1 MKRLSRRQRR
11 AAVALA
17 VVAILFIAS
26 DALGASYADARG
38 GVQGF
43 FGALYRGTDSVF
55 APARRWVQALPH
67 LGRDSAANARLR
79 AQVATLQGQNAT
91 LQNEAGSGEQLRK
104 LQLQATRGGY
114 SVLPTRVI
122 AIGPGAGFDWTVT
135 LDAGSADKIRVGQ
148 TVIAGASLV
157 GRVVRVAH
165 DSSTVLLAADPGSG
179 VGVRDQRNGQL
190 GVVTG
195 QGSGGFR
202 FRPLDPNAAPRIGD
216 VLLSGPA
223 RTSTYVPGLTVG
235 TVSSVEIAPT
245 GAVTAGV
252 RAAMAP
258 TSLDIVGV
266 VLLGGASGPRPPLRP
281 GDSADRA
288 Q

>member
-1 MKRLSRRQRR
+1 MKRLTRRQRR
-11 AAVALA
+11 AALALT
-17 VVAILFIAS
+17 VVAALFIAS

-55 APARRWVQALPH
+55 TPARRWMQALPH
-67 LGRDSAANARLR
+67 LGQDATTIARLR
-79 AQVATLQGQNAT
+79 ARVAMLQRQNAT
-91 LQNEAGSGEQLRK
+91 LLDAAGSSAQVRQ

-114 SVLPTRVI
+114 SVLPARVV

-135 LDAGSADKIRVGQ
+135 LDAGGSDKVKVGQ
-148 TVIAGASLV
+148 TVIAGPSLV
-157 GRVVRVAH
+157 GRVVRVGAT
-165 DSSTVLLAADPGSG
+165 SSTVLLAADPGSG

-195 QGSGGFR
+195 QGSGGFV
-202 FRPLDPNAAPRIGD
+202 FRPLDPNASPRVGD
-216 VLLSGPA
+216 VLVSGPA

-235 TVSSVEIAPT
+235 TVTSVESAPT
-245 GAVTAGV
+245 GAVTAAV
-252 RAAMAP
+252 KAAVAP

-266 VLLGGASGPRPPLRP
+266 VLIGGTSTPRPPLRP
-281 GDSADRA
+281 GESADRA

>member
-1 MKRLSRRQRR
+1 MKRLTRRQRR
-11 AAVALA
+11 AALALA
-17 VVAILFIAS
+17 VVAVLFIAT

-55 APARRWVQALPH
+55 TPARRWIQALPH
-67 LGRDSAANARLR
+67 LGRDATIIAQLR
-79 AQVATLQGQNAT
+79 AQVTTLQRQNAD
-91 LQNEAGSGEQLRK
+91 LLNAGGSGAQLRQ

-114 SVLPTRVI
+114 SVVPARVI

-135 LDAGSADKIRVGQ
+135 LDAGSADKIKVGQ

-157 GRVVRVAH
+157 GRVVRVAPT
-165 DSSTVLLAADPGSG
+165 SSTVLLAADPGSG

-195 QGSGGFR
+195 QGSGGFS
-202 FRPLDPNAAPRIGD
+202 FRPLDPNAVPRVGD
-216 VLLSGPA
+216 LLLSGPA

-235 TVSSVEIAPT
+235 TVTSVETAPS
-245 GAVTAGV
+245 GAVTADAKPAV
-252 RAAMAP
+252 AP

-266 VLLGGASGPRPPLRP
+266 VLVGGASGPRPPLRP
-281 GDSADRA
+281 GEPADRA

>member
-1 MKRLSRRQRR
+1 MKRLTRRQRR
-11 AAVALA
+11 AALALA
-17 VVAILFIAS
+17 LVAVLFVVT

-55 APARRWVQALPH
+55 TPARRWIQALPH
-67 LGRDSAANARLR
+67 VGRESTTIARLR
-79 AQVATLQGQNAT
+79 AQVATLQRQNAT
-91 LQNEAGSGEQLRK
+91 LLDAAGSGAQVRQ

-114 SVLPTRVI
+114 SVLPARVI

-135 LDAGSADKIRVGQ
+135 LDAGSSDKIKVGQ
-148 TVIAGASLV
+148 TVIAGPSLV
-157 GRVVRVAH
+157 GRVVRVAAT
-165 DSSTVLLAADPGSG
+165 SATVLLAADPGSG
-179 VGVRDQRNGQL
+179 VGVRDERSGQL

-195 QGSGGFR
+195 QGSGGFS
-202 FRPLDPNAAPRIGD
+202 FRPLDPNAAPRVGD

-235 TVSSVEIAPT
+235 TVISVDIAPT
-245 GAVTAGV
+245 GAVTAAV
-252 RAAMAP
+252 NAAVAP

-266 VLLGGASGPRPPLRP
+266 VLIGGTFGPRPPLRP
-281 GDSADRA
+281 GESAGRA